1 MRPVRIQCFG
11 GSDVMAI
18 EKMTSYPRHQ
28 RSSDPIPRSKAL
40 MIAAAGDDVSIFL
53 VSDVVSAL
61 LSPEHGGYEEFV
73 LAKSNVVVSSGGPT
87 ALVSD

>member
-1 MRPVRIQCFG
+1 
-11 GSDVMAI
+11 
-18 EKMTSYPRHQ
+18 
-28 RSSDPIPRSKAL
+28 